1 MQRRIL
7 LRAAWSAA
15 QLSLLVGA
23 GLVPKAVLGA
33 WPEGA
38 FNAES
43 TADAERLLF
52 GERGIEPSDG
62 IVIEAPDIAENGRVV
77 PVEVTSSLPGTTS
90 ISLLSETNPNP
101 LLARAYLTPKV
112 APRIAV
118 RVKLGGTG
126 NLVAIVEADGRL
138 HRAIRPVKVTAGGC
152 GG

>member
-23 GLVPKAVLGA
+23 GLMPKAVLGA
-33 WPEGA
+33 WPEQA

-52 GERGIEPSDG
+52 GERGIVPSDE

-77 PVEVTSSLPGTTS
+77 PVEVSSSLPGTTS
-90 ISLLSETNPNP
+90 ISLLSETNPTP

-138 HRAIRPVKVTAGGC
+138 YRATRPVKVTAGGC